1 MSTDDIL
8 HLVGEIPLPGFF
20 VTADVTKTS
29 EETPQGIEEF
39 LKEKY
44 TAIQQGVAARKFA
57 YQNAGWRIV
66 FTFYPTDRVVDEKY
80 AMKNKMIKNK
90 LSNHEY

>member
-1 MSTDDIL
+1 MTTDDIL
-8 HLVGEIPLPGFF
+8 QVIGEIPLRGFF
-20 VTADVTKTS
+20 VTADFTKIS

-44 TAIQQGVAARKFA
+44 KAIQQGVPARKFA
-57 YQNAGWRIV
+57 YQNAGWRIL

-80 AMKNKMIKNK
+80 AMKNKMIKK
-90 LSNHEY
+90 QR

>member
-1 MSTDDIL
+1 MSADDIL
-8 HLVGEIPLPGFF
+8 QLIDEISLRGFF
-20 VTADVTKTS
+20 VTADFTKTS

-44 TAIQQGVAARKFA
+44 KAIQQGVPARKFA
-57 YQNAGWRIV
+57 YQNAGWRIL

-80 AMKNKMIKNK
+80 AMKNKMIKK
-90 LSNHEY
+90 QR

>member
-1 MSTDDIL
+1 MSADDIL
-8 HLVGEIPLPGFF
+8 QLVSQIHLPGFF
-20 VTADVTKTS
+20 VTADFMKTS

-44 TAIQQGVAARKFA
+44 HGIRQGIPARKFA
-57 YQNAGWRIV
+57 YQNAGWRII

-80 AMKNKMIKNK
+80 AMKNKMIKK
-90 LSNHEY
+90 QH